1 MRSLL
6 IKYSQR
12 SSRKHGVTSLTR
24 IRYNPASDTLIVRVD
39 EFGNVARYTV
49 VSDDIEIGVN
59 EIGMIVEIRIHGA
72 SQHGLARIADI
83 LRRRRR
89 RL

>member
-1 MRSLL
+1 M
-6 IKYSQR
+6 
-12 SSRKHGVTSLTR
+12 
-24 IRYNPASDTLIVRVD
+24 RVD

-49 VSDDIEIGVN
+49 VNDDIEIGIN

-72 SQHGLARIADI
+72 SRHGLSRIAEI

>member
-1 MRSLL
+1 
-6 IKYSQR
+6 
-12 SSRKHGVTSLTR
+12 LTR

-49 VSDDIEIGVN
+49 VNDDIEIGIN

-72 SQHGLARIADI
+72 SRHGLSRIAEI